1 MISKRWFT
9 ACDKTGCAPM
19 VYKTAQIAYGSAGTC
34 RTIET
39 GGYRRRIVRGVFPP
53 RNHRGRC
60 DIGAG
65 RCGISGAASWRDFM
79 RLTGLIRNGVFLI
92 LMGGWLSTAAVMAQ
106 SQSNPPEPDLQ
117 TVIAGVEA
125 RYDVPGFT
133 ADFYQISTIKAMQI
147 SDEARGR
154 MFVRKPQMM
163 RWEYEQPEPQVIIT
177 NGARL
182 WIYRPEDNQV
192 IIGRSPA
199 FFGDG
204 KGAGFLADIRVLRRK
219 FDITFADQEEPGF
232 YVLKLS
238 PLEQTIEVAAID
250 IYVRES
256 DYAVQR
262 VITYNPYGDETR
274 IDLFNSQFGL
284 VPEPD
289 LFTFTIQEGTDV
301 VTMDEQG

>member
-1 MISKRWFT
+1 
-9 ACDKTGCAPM
+9 
-19 VYKTAQIAYGSAGTC
+19 
-34 RTIET
+34 
-39 GGYRRRIVRGVFPP
+39 
-53 RNHRGRC
+53 
-60 DIGAG
+60 
-65 RCGISGAASWRDFM
+65 M
-79 RLTGLIRNGVFLI
+79 RLTGLICNWGVLI
-92 LMGGWLSTAAVMAQ
+92 LMCGWLSAAAVMAQ
-106 SQSNPPEPDLQ
+106 SQSNPTEQPDLQ
-117 TVIAGVEA
+117 TVIAGIED
-125 RYDVPGFT
+125 RYDVPGFS
-133 ADFYQISTIKAMQI
+133 ADFYQLSTIKAMQI

-177 NGARL
+177 NGTRL

-219 FDITFADQEEPGF
+219 FDIAFADKAEPGF

-250 IYVRES
+250 LYVRES

-289 LFTFTIQEGTDV
+289 LFTFTIPEGTDV

>member
-1 MISKRWFT
+1 
-9 ACDKTGCAPM
+9 
-19 VYKTAQIAYGSAGTC
+19 
-34 RTIET
+34 
-39 GGYRRRIVRGVFPP
+39 
-53 RNHRGRC
+53 
-60 DIGAG
+60 
-65 RCGISGAASWRDFM
+65 M

-133 ADFYQISTIKAMQI
+133 ADFYQLSTIKAMQI

-250 IYVRES
+250 LYVRES

-289 LFTFTIQEGTDV
+289 LFTFTIPEGTDV